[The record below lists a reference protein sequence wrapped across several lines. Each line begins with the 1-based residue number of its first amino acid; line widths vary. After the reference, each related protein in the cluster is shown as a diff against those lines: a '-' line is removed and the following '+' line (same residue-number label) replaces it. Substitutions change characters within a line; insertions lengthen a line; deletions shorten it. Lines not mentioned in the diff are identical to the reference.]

1 MLRPAS
7 APRREKQRPFD
18 LAQISGRMVANDRS
32 NFLRHCIKRNR
43 LLQCSKGLI
52 LVAGER
58 SDPRLSPALPKKEAY
73 VVHNERISELLPL
86 EERIRRMGGE
96 RSFALGVAIGEAL
109 LKVARVISS
118 RPARSVHSLG
128 ERVAA
133 GD

>member
-1 MLRPAS
+1 M
-7 APRREKQRPFD
+7 
-18 LAQISGRMVANDRS
+18 
-32 NFLRHCIKRNR
+32 
-43 LLQCSKGLI
+43 
-52 LVAGER
+52 
-58 SDPRLSPALPKKEAY
+58 
-73 VVHNERISELLPL
+73 VHNERISELLPL

-118 RPARSVHSLG
+118 RPARSVQSLG